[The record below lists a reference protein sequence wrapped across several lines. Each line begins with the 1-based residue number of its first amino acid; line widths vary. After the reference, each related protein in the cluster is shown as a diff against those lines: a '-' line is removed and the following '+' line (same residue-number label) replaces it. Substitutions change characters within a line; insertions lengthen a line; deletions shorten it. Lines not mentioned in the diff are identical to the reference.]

1 MKINENYSALGG
13 NYLFAEMKKKVDE
26 YQRLNPDA
34 DIIKLGIGDV
44 TLPLSPAVITALHQ
58 AVDEMGDASSF
69 RGYGPEQGYDF
80 LIDAIIKHEYEDRG
94 INLKRSEIFVSDGS
108 KCDVANIQELFAASC
123 TAAICDPVYP
133 VYRDSNIMAGRKIVL
148 LPCTSENDFSPALP
162 EVPVDI
168 IYLCSPNNPSGKA
181 LTRSDL
187 ARWVTW
193 AHQNQAIILYD
204 SAYSAYIRDPELPRS
219 IYEIPGAK
227 EVAIEFKSFSKTAGF
242 TGLRCAFT
250 VVPEAAGELNQMWNR
265 RHCTKFNGVSYI
277 VQRAAEA
284 VYSELG
290 QAETAELIDY
300 YMENAA
306 IIRNGLRNA
315 GFTIHGGENAP
326 YIWWELPN
334 GLDSMS
340 FSTKLLQSCQ
350 VIGTPGVGFGSC
362 GEGFF
367 RLTAFGSRERTIE
380 AISRIDK
387 MKIGKVP

>member
-1 MKINENYSALGG
+1 MKINENYATLGG
-13 NYLFAEMKKKVDE
+13 NYLFTEMKKKVDE
-26 YQRLNPDA
+26 YQRLNPSA

-44 TLPLSPAVITALHQ
+44 TLPLSPAVITALHR
-58 AVDEMGDASSF
+58 AVNEMSDAASF

-80 LIDAIIKHEYEDRG
+80 LIDAIIKYEYESRG
-94 INLKRSEIFVSDGS
+94 IKIKRSEVFVSDGS
-108 KCDVANIQELFAASC
+108 KCDVANIQELFSSSC

-133 VYRDSNIMAGRKIVL
+133 VYRDSNLMAGRKIVL
-148 LPCTSENDFSPALP
+148 LPCTRENDFAPTLP
-162 EVPVDI
+162 ESPVDI

-187 ARWVTW
+187 ERWVDW
-193 AHQNQAIILYD
+193 AHQHQAVILYD
-204 SAYSAYIRDPELPRS
+204 SAYSAYIRDPKLPHS

-250 VVPEAAGELNQMWNR
+250 VIPEADGELNQMWNR
-265 RHCTKFNGVSYI
+265 RQCTKFNGVSYI

-284 VYSELG
+284 IYSESG
-290 QAETAELIDY
+290 RAETAALIDY
-300 YMENAA
+300 YMKNAD
-306 IIRNGLRNA
+306 IIRSGLRSA
-315 GFTIHGGENAP
+315 GFIVHGGKNAP

-340 FSTKLLQSCQ
+340 FSAKLLKSCQ
-350 VIGTPGVGFGSC
+350 VIGTPGIGFGSC

-380 AISRIDK
+380 AVSRIDK
-387 MKIGKVP
+387 MEIDRIP